1 MLSLGMKEG
10 EGVKMGGKSPKMKN
24 VSLAWFK
31 SMRGRKREG
40 KIEGRDMK
48 KCNAFC
54 SNFPF
59 PKFDAPRRGA
69 IKIPKKFRR

>member
-1 MLSLGMKEG
+1 
-10 EGVKMGGKSPKMKN
+10 MKN
-24 VSLAWFK
+24 MSLAWFK

-40 KIEGRDMK
+40 KIKGRDMK

-69 IKIPKKFRR
+69 IKIRKI